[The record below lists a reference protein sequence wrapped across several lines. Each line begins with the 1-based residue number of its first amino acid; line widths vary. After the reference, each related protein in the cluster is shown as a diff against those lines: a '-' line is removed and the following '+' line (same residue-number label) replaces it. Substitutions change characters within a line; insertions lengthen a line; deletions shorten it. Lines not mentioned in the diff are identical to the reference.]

1 VPGPDADHRERNL
14 QLVLSEYADHY
25 NSHRPHRA
33 LNQRPPAGRPHPPAL
48 GTNARVMRRDRLG
61 GLIHEYSRSH
71 EVTGFSASTGN
82 QTSLMHQLRKGTKLY
97 LVKSRSSQI

>member
-1 VPGPDADHRERNL
+1 MPITTTLTGRTGRSTRGRPPDARILPRW
-14 QLVLSEYADHY
+14 V
-25 NSHRPHRA
+25 PT
-33 LNQRPPAGRPHPPAL
+33 PG
-48 GTNARVMRRDRLG
+48 VMRRDRLG